1 MKDSFK
7 RTIDYLRIS
16 ITDKCNLRCIYC
28 MPSAKDPVK
37 WRKVL
42 SYEEILTIVRAAVSL
57 GVQKVRITGGEPL
70 ARQGIVSFIT
80 KLASIE
86 GLEDISLTTNGLLL
100 EMYALDLFNAGL
112 NRVNVSLDSLH
123 ASRYRD
129 ITRGGSLSQVMRG
142 IKKAIHVG
150 LKPVKINNVSIRG
163 FNDDEIKT
171 FARLTLTTPL
181 HVRFIEFM
189 PVGSNTGWTSANY
202 VPAHEIKAQVEQI
215 APLEPVKVRRNGPA
229 RYYRF
234 ADAQGVIGFISPI
247 THHFC
252 DDCNRLRMTCDGMI
266 RPCLFSS
273 HMIDLKKAFTLIN
286 PEKEIR
292 RLLIKA
298 ITEKPQGHQILEGS
312 RSQSPLTMA
321 EIGG

>member
-16 ITDKCNLRCIYC
+16 ITDRCNLRCIYC
-28 MPSAKDPVK
+28 MPASEKPGKA
-37 WRKVL
+37 RQIL
-42 SYEEILTIVRAAVSL
+42 SYEEILTIVHVAVTL
-57 GVQKVRITGGEPL
+57 GVRKVRITGGEPL
-70 ARQGIVSFIT
+70 ARHGVVSFIT
-80 KLASIE
+80 RLAALE
-86 GLEDISLTTNGLLL
+86 GLEDISLTTNGILL
-100 EMYALDLFNAGL
+100 ENYAEDLFNAGL
-112 NRVNVSLDSLH
+112 KRVNVSLDSLR
-123 ASRYRD
+123 ASRYKE
-129 ITRGGSLSQVMRG
+129 ITRGGSLSQAMRG
-142 IKKAIHVG
+142 IKKAAHVG

-163 FNDDEIKT
+163 FNDDEIKA
-171 FARLTLTTPL
+171 FARLTLTTPY

-189 PVGSNTGWTSANY
+189 PVGSDTGWTADNY

-215 APLEPVKVRRNGPA
+215 ALLEPVKLRRNGPA

-234 ADAQGVIGFISPI
+234 AGAQGVIGFISPI

-252 DDCNRLRMTCDGMI
+252 DDCNRLRMTCDGKI

-273 HMIDLKKAFTLIN
+273 HMIDLQKAFTHTN
-286 PEKEIR
+286 PEKEIE

-298 ITEKPQGHQILEGS
+298 ITEKPRGHQILEGS